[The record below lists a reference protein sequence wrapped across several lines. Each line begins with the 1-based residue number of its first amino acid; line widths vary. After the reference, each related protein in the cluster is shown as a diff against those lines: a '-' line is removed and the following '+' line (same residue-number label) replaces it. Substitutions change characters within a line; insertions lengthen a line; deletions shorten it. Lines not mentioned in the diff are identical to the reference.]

1 MAEHYSVGSGDLQVD
16 IHCVDVLQVGS
27 VMWDTSAIPQ
37 S

>member
-1 MAEHYSVGSGDLQVD
+1 MAEHYSVGSCDLQVD
-16 IHCVDVLQVGS
+16 IHFDVLQVGS